1 MKFSIATSIL
11 ILIVGGAMGWMQQQK
26 LAGLK
31 EDERK
36 LAKDATEL
44 GIVVETDSLDG
55 RGTKRPRDPA
65 GGSKGR
71 SVASELA
78 AFAKEREE
86 RKKHG
91 TDSEDDFE
99 KRGTELILRLIEL
112 DPGQLKVVIGELR
125 NDASLSEESRRNMIG
140 FSILMLGEDHPA
152 AALALFKETSD
163 LLGGKDLGKQ
173 LVSFAMTRWAKQDP
187 AAALEWFRKNAATN
201 PDIADED
208 AKRSLVGGA
217 AESDPKT
224 ALKLLEDLKIED
236 KSAAIV
242 AVVEAGTTPEK
253 RTEVLTALR
262 EYLQTVGDG
271 TEREDLLHEALEEM
285 GRNLDNETFES
296 ATSWVSKADLSPDER
311 VQFAGGLSYF
321 NTKKETGAWIDWMS
335 KNLPEDAVQEN
346 ADNLIGQWVQQ
357 DYLAAGQ
364 WLSAAQEGPA
374 KNASVATYATT
385 VAEYEPQVAVQWAL
399 TLPEGQQ
406 RQGTLQ
412 SIYENWPKSD
422 AAAGAAFAT
431 KYGLDT
437 QPSEDDDP

>member
-1 MKFSIATSIL
+1 MKFSIATSIF
-11 ILIVGGAMGWMQQQK
+11 ILVVGGAMGWMNRQK
-26 LAGLK
+26 LADL
-31 EDERK
+31 EENERK
-36 LAKDATEL
+36 LVSEATGL
-44 GIVVETDSLDG
+44 GITVEAESLDG

-65 GGSKGR
+65 TGAKGK

-78 AFAKEREE
+78 AFAKERED
-86 RKKHG
+86 RKKIG
-91 TDSEDDFE
+91 TDSEDEFE
-99 KRGTELILRLIEL
+99 KRGTDLIMRLMEL
-112 DPGQLKVVIGELR
+112 DPAQLKVVIADLR
-125 NDASLSEESRRNMIG
+125 NDPDLSEESRRNMIG
-140 FSILMLGEDHPA
+140 FSILMMGEDHPA
-152 AALALFKETSD
+152 AALALFTETSD
-163 LLGGKDLGKQ
+163 LLGGKELGKQ

-187 AAALEWFRKNAATN
+187 AAAMEWFRKNSATN

-208 AKRSLVGGA
+208 AKRSLVSGA

-224 ALKLLEDLKIED
+224 ALKFLEELKLED

-262 EYLQTVGDG
+262 QYLPTVGDE
-271 TEREDLLHEALEEM
+271 TEREELLHEALEEM

-296 ATSWVSKADLSPDER
+296 ATSWISKADLSPDER
-311 VQFAGGLSYF
+311 MQFAGGLSYF

-335 KNLPEDAVQEN
+335 KNLPEDAIRDN

-364 WLSAAQEGPA
+364 WLAAAQAGPA
-374 KNASVATYATT
+374 KDASVSTYAET
-385 VAEYEPQVAVQWAL
+385 VAEYEPQVAEQWAL

-406 RQGTLQ
+406 RQATLQ
-412 SIYENWPKSD
+412 SIYENWPKSE
-422 AAAGAAFAT
+422 AAAGAAFAR

-437 QPSEDDDP
+437 SASDDDP